1 MSDAPGKLIESDDG
15 SGDWILQFDEEWLKE
30 NDWRAGDNI
39 NIDLV
44 EGKLVLYNEDKKKR
58 NNESIS
64 Q

>member
-30 NDWRAGDNI
+30 NDWRTGDNI
-39 NIDLV
+39 DIDLV
-44 EGKLVLYNEDKKKR
+44 NGTIVLSNSDKKKR
-58 NNESIS
+58 NDESIS

>member
-39 NIDLV
+39 DVDLV
-44 EGKLVLYNEDKKKR
+44 NGTIVLSNSDKKKR
-58 NNESIS
+58 NDESIS

>member
-39 NIDLV
+39 DIDLV
-44 EGKLVLYNEDKKKR
+44 SGTIVLSNSDKKKR
-58 NNESIS
+58 NDESIS